1 MEWLMFWPTTW
12 LISLRV
18 SRRKN
23 FLKVFLWAFFR
34 THIKRLGWSGI
45 ASYLISVA
53 ALPSYLAC
61 PHRAYRLQLPWFSCA
76 GKNRADDKQKWRRP
90 KKSEDEPLR
99 VHCLYYQGLDAGVK
113 HQTHSCCKPTTIKMY
128 HLSQWW
134 PSCRMQGERSLR
146 EETQTVCGYWSSGP
160 GRLGCSVHHN
170 HSYACPHLHFHLDI
184 KKWNPTTS
192 MYHSFWKVKC
202 RYNSY
207 SASWLYKIAIL
218 SMHVYIFL
226 SIYLSMSH
234 HPSIYVSQFC

>member
-1 MEWLMFWPTTW
+1 M
-12 LISLRV
+12 S
-18 SRRKN
+18 
-23 FLKVFLWAFFR
+23 FFR

-184 KKWNPTTS
+184 KKMKPYYINVSFLLKSEETNVNIIPILRRGFIKSPSCLCMYTYIYPFIYLCLTIHPF
-192 MYHSFWKVKC
+192 MYH
-202 RYNSY
+202 NSANISRSY
-207 SASWLYKIAIL
+207 HGK
-218 SMHVYIFL
+218 
-226 SIYLSMSH
+226 
-234 HPSIYVSQFC
+234 